1 MKPIRVIT
9 IGRSSKN
16 DVVIRDE
23 KASRI
28 HCQILKYEDGSY
40 GIVDFGST
48 NGTYVN
54 GNKIYGETRLTPYD
68 NVRIGSTT
76 LPWRDYF
83 SKTPQHTYAQ
93 ATVSDPYAQ
102 QPAYQQPQPQ
112 YQQPAYQQPYQQPAS
127 QQPVYQQLVFQ
138 QSSDNSVGSHNEY
151 SRVSHDSGNDTVG
164 LWTFITGLAAMF
176 LTLWV
181 FVSYFVAPSLAIEL
195 AGAFGGS
202 FIQCF
207 ILHLHGS
214 AFSDGQW
221 LWIILALVLGTASD
235 FISGTSSRSEE
246 SSLETIGSTLA
257 NIALTVSGIFLLLA
271 IFAEPILKAVS

>member
-1 MKPIRVIT
+1 MKPLRVIT

-16 DVVIRDE
+16 EIVIRDE
-23 KASRI
+23 KASRV
-28 HCQILKYEDGSY
+28 HCQILKYDDGSF

-68 NVRIGSTT
+68 SVRIGSTT
-76 LPWRDYF
+76 LPWQDYF
-83 SKTPQHTYAQ
+83 NRTPQHTFAKP
-93 ATVSDPYAQ
+93 TVGDPYAQ
-102 QPAYQQPQPQ
+102 QPAYQQP
-112 YQQPAYQQPYQQPAS
+112 YQQPAYQQPYQQPAY
-127 QQPVYQQLVFQ
+127 QQPVSYSPDY
-138 QSSDNSVGSHNEY
+138 SSNYDDDYSH
-151 SRVSHDSGNDTVG
+151 VSHDSGNDTVG

-176 LTLWV
+176 LTIWV
-181 FVSYFVAPSLAIEL
+181 FVSYFVAPSLAIKL
-195 AGAFGGS
+195 AGAFGGN
-202 FIQCF
+202 FIHCF

-246 SSLETIGSTLA
+246 SSLETVGSTLA
-257 NIALTVSGIFLLLA
+257 NIALSVSGLFLILA
-271 IFAEPILKAVS
+271 IFAKPILQAIS